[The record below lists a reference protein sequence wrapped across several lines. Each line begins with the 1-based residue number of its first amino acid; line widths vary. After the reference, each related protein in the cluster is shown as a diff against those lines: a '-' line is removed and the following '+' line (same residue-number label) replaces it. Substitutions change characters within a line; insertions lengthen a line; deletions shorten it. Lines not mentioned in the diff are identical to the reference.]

1 MRVILIEDR
10 TVRKELFLSRS
21 EIDFTK
27 YNFFKEVP
35 PEGYTQL
42 KSELKT
48 GDLSFFKGC
57 DVILTHKSAFT
68 LNEQDALS
76 ALGKSVV
83 YFSGGISQSFYLEF
97 PSPTLHINS
106 SEFYSSNL
114 VYFLEK
120 IATTGEIEMLILQ
133 FGQKWKLNLLLNLR
147 DKLKQMLYRNEGSYL
162 YSEDFEVL
170 FNEKT
175 MSIIDSEQLKNGLT
189 QLQREGLDWRDMG
202 LLNVVLSDLN
212 NEVMNQ
218 IL

>member
-10 TVRKELFLSRS
+10 IVRKELFLSRS

-27 YNFFKEVP
+27 YDFFREVTPKEF
-35 PEGYTQL
+35 TQL
-42 KSELKT
+42 KSDLKT
-48 GDLSFFKGC
+48 GDLSFFKDC

-106 SEFYSSNL
+106 SDFYSSNL
-114 VYFLEK
+114 VHFLER
-120 IATTGEIEMLILQ
+120 IATTGELEMLILQ
-133 FGQKWKLNLLLNLR
+133 FGDKWKLNLLLNLR
-147 DKLKQMLYRNEGSYL
+147 DKLKQLFYRNEGKDL
-162 YSEDFEVL
+162 YPEDFDLV
-170 FNEKT
+170 FNNKIV
-175 MSIIDSEQLKNGLT
+175 SIIESEKLKSDML
-189 QLQREGLDWRDMG
+189 QLQKQGLSSGDDV
-202 LLNVVLSDLN
+202 LLCDVFSEIN
-212 NEVMNQ
+212 NEVMSQ

>member
-10 TVRKELFLSRS
+10 IVRKDLFLSRS

-27 YNFFKEVP
+27 YDFFREVSPKEF
-35 PEGYTQL
+35 TQL
-42 KSELKT
+42 KSDLKT
-48 GDLSFFKGC
+48 GDLSFFKDC

-68 LNEQDALS
+68 LNEQDVLS

-114 VYFLEK
+114 VHFLER

-133 FGQKWKLNLLLNLR
+133 FGDKWKLNLLLNLR
-147 DKLKQMLYRNEGSYL
+147 DKLKQLFYRNEGKDL
-162 YSEDFEVL
+162 YPEDFDLV
-170 FNEKT
+170 FNNKIV
-175 MSIIDSEQLKNGLT
+175 SIIDSEQLKNGLT
-189 QLQREGLDWRDMG
+189 QLQREGLDWRDLG
-202 LLNVVLSDLN
+202 LLNVVLLDLN

>member
-21 EIDFTK
+21 EIGFTDYDF
-27 YNFFKEVP
+27 FSEVSPKEF
-35 PEGYTQL
+35 TQL
-42 KSELKT
+42 KSDLKK
-48 GDLSFFKGC
+48 GDLSFFKDC

-106 SEFYSSNL
+106 SDFYSSNL
-114 VYFLEK
+114 VHFLER
-120 IATTGEIEMLILQ
+120 IAKTDEIEMLILQ
-133 FGQKWKLNLLLNLR
+133 FGDKWKLNLLLNLR
-147 DKLKQMLYRNEGSYL
+147 DKLKQLIYRNEGKDL
-162 YSEDFEVL
+162 YPEDFDLVFNDKVL
-170 FNEKT
+170 
-175 MSIIDSEQLKNGLT
+175 SIIESEQLKSDMLKLQNQGLSSGDII
-189 QLQREGLDWRDMG
+189 L
-202 LLNVVLSDLN
+202 LSDVFSGIN
-212 NEVMNQ
+212 NEVMSQ

>member
-27 YNFFKEVP
+27 YNFFKEVT
-35 PEGYTQL
+35 PEEYTQL
-42 KSELKT
+42 KSDLKT
-48 GDLSFFKGC
+48 GDLSFFRGC

-106 SEFYSSNL
+106 SDFYSSNL
-114 VYFLEK
+114 LYFLEK

-133 FGQKWKLNLLLNLR
+133 FGDKWKLNLLLNLR
-147 DKLKQMLYRNEGSYL
+147 DKLKQMIYRNEGKDL
-162 YSEDFEVL
+162 YPEDFDLVFNNKVL
-170 FNEKT
+170 
-175 MSIIDSEQLKNGLT
+175 SIIESEQLKSDMV
-189 QLQREGLDWRDMG
+189 QLQKQGLSSG
-202 LLNVVLSDLN
+202 EIVLLSDVFSEIN
-212 NEVMNQ
+212 NQVMNQ

>member
-10 TVRKELFLSRS
+10 IVRKELFLSRS

-27 YNFFKEVP
+27 YDFFREVTPKEF
-35 PEGYTQL
+35 TQL
-42 KSELKT
+42 KSDLKT
-48 GDLSFFKGC
+48 GDLSFFKDC

-68 LNEQDALS
+68 LNEQDVLS

-114 VYFLEK
+114 VHFLER

-133 FGQKWKLNLLLNLR
+133 FGDKWKLNLLLNLR
-147 DKLKQMLYRNEGSYL
+147 DKLKQLFYRNEGKDL
-162 YSEDFEVL
+162 YPEDFDLV
-170 FNEKT
+170 FNNKIVSIVESEK
-175 MSIIDSEQLKNGLT
+175 LKRDML
-189 QLQREGLDWRDMG
+189 QLQKQGLSSGDDV
-202 LLNVVLSDLN
+202 LLCDVFSEIN
-212 NEVMNQ
+212 NEVMSQ

>member
-10 TVRKELFLSRS
+10 IVRKDLFLSRS

-27 YNFFKEVP
+27 YDFFREVSP
-35 PEGYTQL
+35 MEFTQL
-42 KSELKT
+42 KSDLKT
-48 GDLSFFKGC
+48 GDLSFFKDC

-68 LNEQDALS
+68 LNEQDVLS

-114 VYFLEK
+114 VHFLER

-133 FGQKWKLNLLLNLR
+133 FGDKWKLNLLLNLR
-147 DKLKQMLYRNEGSYL
+147 DKLKQLFYRNEGKDL
-162 YSEDFEVL
+162 YPEDFDLV
-170 FNEKT
+170 FNNKIVSIVESEK
-175 MSIIDSEQLKNGLT
+175 LKRDML
-189 QLQREGLDWRDMG
+189 QLQKQGLSSGDDV
-202 LLNVVLSDLN
+202 LLCDVFSEIN
-212 NEVMNQ
+212 NEVMSQ

>member
-10 TVRKELFLSRS
+10 IVRKELFLSRS

-27 YNFFKEVP
+27 YDFFREVTPKEF
-35 PEGYTQL
+35 TQL
-42 KSELKT
+42 KSDLKT
-48 GDLSFFKGC
+48 SDLSFFKDC

-68 LNEQDALS
+68 LNEQDVLS

-114 VYFLEK
+114 VHFLER

-133 FGQKWKLNLLLNLR
+133 FGDKWKLNLLLNLR
-147 DKLKQMLYRNEGSYL
+147 DKLKQLFYRNEGKDL
-162 YSEDFEVL
+162 YPEDFDLV
-170 FNEKT
+170 FNNKIVSIVESEK
-175 MSIIDSEQLKNGLT
+175 LKRDML
-189 QLQREGLDWRDMG
+189 QLQKQGLSSGDDV
-202 LLNVVLSDLN
+202 LLCDVFSEIN
-212 NEVMNQ
+212 NEVMSQ